1 MHTRSFCRRSD
12 KNDKTT
18 NFIAIYYTK
27 RRKRFVRFGWERNRF
42 RYNKIYINRRRRP
55 QPAADNAMYIC
66 CVGHCFFSLRFS
78 WIGRHRKYAWMAN
91 GMQIIVIRRLDF
103 FFFNFISFRVCLAIG
118 TLLFA
123 GNDDYSC
130 ISIKLGTRCGVQLN
144 WVKFFL
150 LLRSI
155 CVCFCFLFSLN
166 SLINITYSLLALT
179 HWLKW

>member
-103 FFFNFISFRVCLAIG
+103 FFLQFHKFSGMFGNWHSTVRWQWWLLMHFHQTGNTVWCSVELGQVFSASPFN
-118 TLLFA
+118 
-123 GNDDYSC
+123 
-130 ISIKLGTRCGVQLN
+130 
-144 WVKFFL
+144 
-150 LLRSI
+150 LRL
-155 CVCFCFLFSLN
+155 FLFSFQFELVN
-166 SLINITYSLLALT
+166 
-179 HWLKW
+179 